1 MFREV
6 TAHNFDFATAGF
18 AHIEIELDSSQEA
31 QRPGREERYARKVAD
46 LIISWEGVKAIESL
60 FSTTYSS
67 AMSREDRVNHQDK
80 VKNTAIVRN
89 RIKN

>member
-6 TAHNFDFATAGF
+6 TAHNFDFSTAGF

-46 LIISWEGVKAIESL
+46 LIINWEGVKAIESL